1 MAEAEANLKETE
13 ELVKDK
19 VKLLND
25 SLNILVKLN
34 EELSKAE
41 AEKHIIET
49 KVNKIQD

>member
-1 MAEAEANLKETE
+1 
-13 ELVKDK
+13 VKDK

-41 AEKHIIET
+41 SDKQIIEI